1 MSSCLFQQVLN
12 IISPRFHPKFFNR
25 PHLQK
30 KPPRSL
36 RARPL
41 KSYRAPIGKAR
52 LPTTIFQGGAVQ
64 LQGAPTVAV
73 GTLSWASTATKL
85 GRRSDGLSSQ
95 VHYLNK
101 GNGTGPPTPWGM
113 KLSIW
118 MILFWRGGYEYE
130 ICPSKWIPFL
140 VGNMMSPGQVQRM
153 GTSFWGVFRH
163 GRCFWPFTRGQKRV
177 AGAE

>member
-1 MSSCLFQQVLN
+1 MFVSTSPKHN
-12 IISPRFHPKFFNR
+12 IPPLPPQI
-25 PHLQK
+25 LQSATFAK
-30 KPPRSL
+30 KTSRSL

-101 GNGTGPPTPWGM
+101 GNGTGPRPLEVWNFQFGWYFFEGGDM
-113 KLSIW
+113 NMRYALQNEF
-118 MILFWRGGYEYE
+118 LFWLVIWWALVKSRG
-130 ICPSKWIPFL
+130 
-140 VGNMMSPGQVQRM
+140 
-153 GTSFWGVFRH
+153 
-163 GRCFWPFTRGQKRV
+163 
-177 AGAE
+177 